1 MKTLWQCLVCKA
13 NGYMRDDEFPVHCC
27 GNICRTPEEARANV
41 AQPSHPP
48 RPKRQPKDETPQH
61 GPGTELKALL
71 DYFELTGCIGGCG
84 DWIGRMNRW
93 SVAGC
98 REPQNRAAIIQR
110 LREAKK
116 LTSWA
121 AQLKAATKA
130 VAIIP
135 PEHWHDPI
143 PWIVD
148 ESIRRAEAKSAIAAP
163 PSQ

>member
-1 MKTLWQCLVCKA
+1 MTTWQCPTCKRRLELA
-13 NGYMRDDEFPVHCC
+13 DDEFPVRCH
-27 GNICRTPEEARANV
+27 GNICLSAGDARANV
-41 AQPSHPP
+41 VQTARLP
-48 RPKRQPKDETPQH
+48 RPKQPREHTPDH

-71 DYFELTGCIGGCG
+71 DYFDLTGCIGGCG

-93 SVAGC
+93 GMAC

-135 PEHWHDPI
+135 PEHWSDPI

-148 ESIRRAEAKSAIAAP
+148 EAIRRAEARSAIAAQP
-163 PSQ
+163 NQ